1 MYQFVAN
8 DANYSDLWKVMKLIF
23 IVTHGQSFYEQGF
36 SINKLMSDVNMEEEL
51 LIVQRVIY
59 DAMDS
64 DNADAGSFPITKEM
78 RQLQESLPETETSS
92 KKLTYLQK
100 LEKEQKRKLEEE
112 EVKEMKRQKLD
123 VRIDN

>member
-1 MYQFVAN
+1 
-8 DANYSDLWKVMKLIF
+8 MKLIF

-51 LIVQRVIY
+51 LIAQRVIY

-100 LEKEQKRKLEEE
+100 SEKEQKRKLEEE